1 MKVKVKGSYKPPLVK
16 VIRVVLEEGVL
27 YYVSIGTRLEDWED
41 GGTLGVNP
49 EEGGDIVL
57 IY

>member
-1 MKVKVKGSYKPPLVK
+1 MQVKYVPPLIK
-16 VIRVVLEEGVL
+16 VTRVVLESGIL
-27 YYVSIGTRLEDWED
+27 YYVSIGARLEDWED
-41 GGTLGVNP
+41 GGVLGVNP